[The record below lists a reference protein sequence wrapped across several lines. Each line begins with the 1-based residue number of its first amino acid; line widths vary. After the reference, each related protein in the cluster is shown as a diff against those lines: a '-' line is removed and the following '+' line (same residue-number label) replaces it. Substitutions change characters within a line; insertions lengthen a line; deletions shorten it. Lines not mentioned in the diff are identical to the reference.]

1 MKIFIGNLGNEITND
16 DIKSLFQQYGEVK
29 DSCVAKDAAGNN
41 RGFAYV
47 LMQEAIHGEK
57 AINALNKKRF
67 KEQFISVSEA
77 IHSARFCDRVMP

>member
-16 DIKSLFQQYGEVK
+16 DIKTLFQQYGEVR
-29 DSCVAKDAAGNN
+29 DSCVAKDDEGNN

-47 LMQEAIHGEK
+47 LMEEATHGET

-77 IHSARFCDRVMP
+77 IHSARFCERVTS